1 MARRRRSTS
10 AIEVLLDGLWE
21 ALDGL
26 PWWACLLVGAFFWVL
41 LRVAGGL
48 LPSTG
53 GPVTVLG
60 NIFLTLGQ
68 LVFPGVCVIAGVRA
82 ALSSHSRKVAPPKV
96 QDARP
101 SWERYAS
108 APSPMVADKIASEYR
123 SPLAAGDGTTRAPD
137 TLTGPAQVEAL
148 LDAIE
153 WRRFEAL
160 VERCMQLQGFSTSSK
175 SHGADG
181 GVDLKL
187 YRESGPDELAGVVQC
202 KHWGSRQVGV
212 DALRALRGA
221 MAEFK
226 TEQGYFAT
234 SSTYTAD
241 ARAFAARN
249 GITALDRHD
258 LIELILS
265 FSEADRASILRV
277 ALQGRFD
284 VPTCANCGTK
294 MVKRTPRQGGQA
306 FWGCVS
312 YPRCRNVIRICKP
325 R

>member
-10 AIEVLLDGLWE
+10 TIEVLLDGLWD

-26 PWWACLLVGAFFWVL
+26 KWWACLLVGAFFWVL
-41 LRVAGGL
+41 LRVAEGL
-48 LPSTG
+48 LQSAG
-53 GPVTVLG
+53 GPVAVVG
-60 NIFLTLGQ
+60 AIFLKLGQ
-68 LVFPGVCVIAGVRA
+68 LVFPGVCVIAGIRA
-82 ALSSHSRKVAPPKV
+82 ALSSRRRRVATPEA
-96 QDARP
+96 QHARP
-101 SWERYAS
+101 SWERHATT
-108 APSPMVADKIASEYR
+108 PSPIVADKVASEYR
-123 SPLAAGDGTTRAPD
+123 SPLAAGDGTTRTPD
-137 TLTGPAQVEAL
+137 RLTGSAQVEAL

-187 YRESGPDELAGVVQC
+187 YRERAPDELAGVVQC
-202 KHWGSRQVGV
+202 KHWGHRQVGIE
-212 DALRALRGA
+212 ALRALRGA

-241 ARAFAARN
+241 ARAFAERN
-249 GITALDRHD
+249 GIVALDRHD
-258 LIELILS
+258 LVALILS
-265 FSEADRASILRV
+265 FSEADRASILGV

-312 YPRCRNVIRICKP
+312 YPRCRNIIKIARG